1 MKRYAFY
8 LNTLLVTTGVLATH
22 STAMACDACK
32 AQQPKFLQ
40 GITHGAGPAS
50 NWDYVVVVIMIVITA
65 YSFYA
70 MVKCLAK
77 PAEKNHENI
86 KSIILNP

>member
-1 MKRYAFY
+1 MKKYRLY
-8 LNTLLVTTGVLATH
+8 LKTLL
-22 STAMACDACK
+22 TAIGILGAYSSAIACEACK

-40 GITHGAGPAS
+40 GVTHGAGPSS
-50 NWDYVVVVIMIVITA
+50 NWDYVIVTMVVIITI

-77 PAEKNHENI
+77 PAEKNHEDI
-86 KSIILNP
+86 KSIILNH

>member
-1 MKRYAFY
+1 MKKYKFY
-8 LNTLLVTTGVLATH
+8 LKALLVVAGILGAY
-22 STAMACDACK
+22 SSAMACEACK

-40 GITHGAGPAS
+40 GVTHGAGPTS
-50 NWDYVVVVIMIVITA
+50 NWDYVVVSLMVIITV

-77 PAEKNHENI
+77 PADKNHEGI
-86 KSIILNP
+86 KSIILNS